1 MDKPIIEQ
9 MKENVPTMNDVKD
22 GTVNTFNSIGES
34 IQEAKT
40 GLQNSLNDFS
50 NKSMVDASNE
60 YLQSNSIVAKF
71 VFILLVFIV
80 FMMLLKISMAILGY
94 FLAPKTS
101 PYLIKGV
108 ISGNEKVVI
117 YQDPKNTESIP
128 ILKSNDRNKGI
139 EFTWSSWIYLN
150 QDQTSL
156 DKYVPIFVKGEA
168 GASDALTASQGLY
181 LSNGPGLYVSNNKD
195 DVKNSK
201 TYNLEIIMDHVDNIS
216 VDNTNLEQS
225 RDKIKT
231 DNMPINKWF
240 HLAIRMQNMIMDI
253 YVNGT
258 IVKRHTMDK
267 IPKQNFHNVVAGGGF
282 SGKISNLRY
291 YDYALN
297 VFEINNI
304 VLFGPNLKPSEQSM
318 ETASGSY
325 SYLSNL
331 WYHKSYNN

>member
-1 MDKPIIEQ
+1 MNMDKPIIEQ
-9 MKENVPTMNDVKD
+9 MKENVPTVSDVKE
-22 GTVNTFNSIGES
+22 GTANTFNSIGES

-71 VFILLVFIV
+71 VFIILVFIV
-80 FMMLLKISMAILGY
+80 FMMLLKICMAILGY

-108 ISGNEKVVI
+108 ISGSEKIVI
-117 YQDPKNTESIP
+117 YQDPKNTASIP

-139 EFTWSSWIYLN
+139 EFTWSSWLYLN
-150 QDQTSL
+150 QDQTST
-156 DKYVPIFVKGEA
+156 DTYVPIFVKGEK
-168 GASDALTASQGLY
+168 GTQTSNGLY
-181 LSNGPGLYVSNNKD
+181 LSNGPGLYVSNNID
-195 DVKNSK
+195 NNNSK

-216 VDNTNLEQS
+216 VDNTKLQQS
-225 RDKIKT
+225 RDNIKT
-231 DNMPINKWF
+231 NNMPINKWF
-240 HLAIRMQNMIMDI
+240 HLAIRMQNMIMDV

-297 VFEINNI
+297 VFELNNI

-318 ETASGSY
+318 ESTSGSY

-331 WYHKSYNN
+331 WYHKSYNP